1 MATVNI
7 ITLNPSI
14 MLIMAIRTISLENVR
29 FDLKLIRDAMNV
41 EKLNAGIFLYFSK
54 DAELRRKCLYFAYTL
69 GS

>member
-1 MATVNI
+1 
-7 ITLNPSI
+7 
-14 MLIMAIRTISLENVR
+14 MAIRTISLENVR